1 MTSDIQEQETRRLNI
16 IDGINKGIGN
26 SKIAARHG
34 IPLWVVG
41 WDARACAEVRNHLP
55 QDLLPLV
62 TVLFQGSGYV
72 SISPRDLSRLD
83 WRRLNEK
90 VRQMGGLWISNDRF
104 SHWSIPFSSSREQ

>member
-1 MTSDIQEQETRRLNI
+1 MTRLNI
-16 IDGINKGIGN
+16 LDRINKGIGN
-26 SKIAARHG
+26 SKIVARQG

-41 WDARACAEVRNHLP
+41 WDAHARAEVRKLLP

-72 SISPRDLSRLD
+72 SISPKHLSRLD
-83 WRRLNEK
+83 WRMLNKK

-104 SHWSIPFSSSREQ
+104 SRWSIPFSSSRAPARC